1 MLQPSEDLIQL
12 AVHQCSAGAAQA
24 PTGLFQLPGKYI
36 CIHVHRT
43 PFLWQDKAQV
53 SENAIPGP
61 PGGEPRRVA
70 QRDYTRSGLTV
81 DSSAPSQPE
90 TVEADTDIHQ
100 RLCALL
106 DREGADYR
114 VVEHQAEG
122 RTELVARIRGNRPDQ
137 AIKSIVVQVRLGKK
151 ENRYCLANVPGD
163 CRIDLEAIKGH
174 FKAAGIGMARRE
186 RAEELTGC
194 VMGAIPPFSFND
206 QLTVLADPRIED
218 NPEVVF
224 NAGRLDRSIF
234 MKSDDYMRI
243 AKPEIVRIGIR
254 A

>member
-1 MLQPSEDLIQL
+1 
-12 AVHQCSAGAAQA
+12 
-24 PTGLFQLPGKYI
+24 
-36 CIHVHRT
+36 
-43 PFLWQDKAQV
+43 
-53 SENAIPGP
+53 
-61 PGGEPRRVA
+61 
-70 QRDYTRSGLTV
+70 
-81 DSSAPSQPE
+81 
-90 TVEADTDIHQ
+90 VEADADIHQ
-100 RLCALL
+100 RLCDLL

-122 RTELVARIRGNRPDQ
+122 RTEFIARIRGNRPDQ
-137 AIKSIVVQVRLGKK
+137 AIKSIVVQVRFDRK

-163 CRIDLEAIKGH
+163 CRIDLDAIREH

-194 VMGAIPPFSFND
+194 VIGAIPPFSFNAE
-206 QLTVLADPRIED
+206 LSVLADPRIRE

-243 AKPEIVRIGIR
+243 ASPEIVRIGIR